1 LGCGGFSRCN
11 ANRVLILS
19 ARISRHPIPMATVT
33 LHGKPLEMSGEV
45 PALGAQAPAFDLVS
59 NSMESVKL
67 SDSDGKVRVLSV
79 VPSIDTSVC
88 SIQTKR
94 FNREFAQ
101 MPDSVIGYTISVD
114 TPFAQGRFCGAEG
127 VDKMQLLSDYKGNTF
142 GRDWGLYI
150 QDMGALARSVFV
162 LDKDGKIVY
171 EEIVPE
177 IAQEPNYDAVLAKVK
192 ELV

>member
-1 LGCGGFSRCN
+1 M
-11 ANRVLILS
+11 
-19 ARISRHPIPMATVT
+19 ARISRSLFSMATVT
-33 LHGKPLEMSGEV
+33 LHGKPLEISGEV

-67 SDSDGKVRVLSV
+67 SDSDGKIRVLSV
-79 VPSIDTSVC
+79 VPSIDTPVC

-94 FNREFAQ
+94 FNTEFAG
-101 MPDSVIGYTISVD
+101 MPDSVVGYTISVD

-127 VDKMQLLSDYKGNTF
+127 MDKMQLLSDYKGNTF

-177 IAQEPNYDAVLAKVK
+177 IAEEPNYDAVLAKVK